1 MWNNVKCTNV
11 CECIV
16 FGNNQLWK
24 YCFYASLCYFLYL
37 CIFFCRPVHVH
48 GVWLGNYLWKKDQNS
63 EREREGET
71 KTKKRSRDFS
81 NQLIRNNWAWFAR
94 FIFVRCMINLW
105 MPRGL
110 VSFSRYTFCNLCS
123 RPSRAY
129 INSNHRCASCYCF
142 SDSNWIFNSAAK
154 LSSLEIVCIS
164 LV

>member
-24 YCFYASLCYFLYL
+24 YYFYAFPCYFLYL
-37 CIFFCRPVHVH
+37 CIFFCHPVHVR
-48 GVWLGNYLWKKDQNS
+48 GVWFGNYLWKKDQNS
-63 EREREGET
+63 RERERET
-71 KTKKRSRDFS
+71 KTKKHSRDFS
-81 NQLIRNNWAWFAR
+81 NQLIRNSWAWFAR

-129 INSNHRCASCYCF
+129 INSNHRGVLAAIVLAIRIEF
-142 SDSNWIFNSAAK
+142 FNSAVK